1 MFPPHQ
7 AEKTMAKKARS
18 RKRPCRI
25 CGKWF
30 SPDPRLGDRQKTCGA
45 AECQRQR
52 HAAKCAEWNRKNRSC
67 FRESYLKS
75 RIDSATGIAAEHPP
89 SPERSG
95 PRGRS
100 PLDLPRQVVE
110 EVMGAQQFVIIEYI
124 VRLLL
129 RGVQETISTQH
140 LEIASEF
147 RQQLAASSSRGDSQ
161 RPPPGVSSSC

>member
-1 MFPPHQ
+1 MAQ
-7 AEKTMAKKARS
+7 KTRS
-18 RKRPCRI
+18 RKRPCRV

-75 RIDSATGIAAEHPP
+75 RIDSAKRTAAEHPP
-89 SPERSG
+89 SPCSPSPEKPGSRN
-95 PRGRS
+95 PS
-100 PLDLPRQVVE
+100 PLDLPRKAVE
-110 EVMGAQQFVIIEYI
+110 EVMGAQQLVIIEYI

-140 LEIASEF
+140 VEIAKEF
-147 RQQLAASSSRGDSQ
+147 RQQLALSRSRDDGQ
-161 RPPPGVSSSC
+161 GAAEGVCSLY

>member
-1 MFPPHQ
+1 MAQ
-7 AEKTMAKKARS
+7 KTRS

-75 RIDSATGIAAEHPP
+75 RIDSAKRPAAEHPP
-89 SPERSG
+89 SPCSPSPEKPG
-95 PRGRS
+95 PRGPS
-100 PLDLPRQVVE
+100 ALDLPRKAVE
-110 EVMGAQQFVIIEYI
+110 EVMGAQQLVIIEYI
-124 VRLLL
+124 VRLLR
-129 RGVQETISTQH
+129 RGVQETISAQR
-140 LEIASEF
+140 LEIAKEF
-147 RQQLAASSSRGDSQ
+147 RQQLAVSRSRGDGQ
-161 RPPPGVSSSC
+161 GAAEGVCSLY